1 MLWGKANSISFC
13 SITVRTPKLGEIMN
27 WLKPVIA
34 VRWRKPSIMKM
45 AAFPTF
51 QIARGGVASEGRN
64 RGLMWLQG
72 ELRVSQLEDQN
83 WLERGAWSSS
93 SRLLISGWT
102 TDMQASL
109 SRSNPRSFWGY
120 TSNLITIKFPGFYPK
135 PTLVNALWCFA
146 GLVSH
151 TVSIFEHTLLCIK
164 GQSILHVK
172 KGSDSEYFWLR
183 GSHTVSVAP
192 PKLSCCVPKAVTENI

>member
-13 SITVRTPKLGEIMN
+13 SITVSTPKLGEIMN

-109 SRSNPRSFWGY
+109 SRSNPKIFSAIRGKCY
-120 TSNLITIKFPGFYPK
+120 
-135 PTLVNALWCFA
+135 LVQNDSYVFQKTKEGMAF
-146 GLVSH
+146 
-151 TVSIFEHTLLCIK
+151 IILL
-164 GQSILHVK
+164 
-172 KGSDSEYFWLR
+172 YM
-183 GSHTVSVAP
+183 
-192 PKLSCCVPKAVTENI
+192 LS

>member
-1 MLWGKANSISFC
+1 MEETIHHEDGSVSYVPDC
-13 SITVRTPKLGEIMN
+13 TGRSRQRRQESGPDVTPRRTAGLSTRGSKLAWKGSLVFIQSTSDFWLNN
-27 WLKPVIA
+27 W
-34 VRWRKPSIMKM
+34 
-45 AAFPTF
+45 
-51 QIARGGVASEGRN
+51 Q
-64 RGLMWLQG
+64 
-72 ELRVSQLEDQN
+72 
-83 WLERGAWSSS
+83 
-93 SRLLISGWT
+93 
-102 TDMQASL
+102 QASL

-146 GLVSH
+146 GLISH